1 MTSSPASF
9 AMTDAPD
16 TPLTPR
22 RERLLFRVVEEHIA
36 SGAPVGSKA
45 LAAEG
50 EFGVSP
56 SMIRYELAWL
66 ERAGLLDH
74 PHTSAGRVP
83 TDSGYRLYA
92 ERLVVDR
99 APGQAFPLVLEASQE
114 VDSAL
119 QATAEALSQV
129 TNLLSLASAP
139 PVSATVIRHVELLLL
154 QPQIVMAVVI
164 TASGNVSKRHFAF
177 DQPVDFKLVESA
189 KAYLNETVTGTAL
202 GSHAL
207 RRRLTA
213 PDLSTREREF
223 LTAIGPVF
231 SDVMEEHE
239 AVFVGGASRLMS
251 ELRAQEVTEL
261 GLLASALEER
271 ATRLALLRDALSADR
286 VLIRLGDDHGD
297 PRIRPLAMVS
307 AGYGVGARNLGVVS
321 LIGPVRMDYAV
332 AISSVRSAAATLSE
346 FVAAVYA

>member
-1 MTSSPASF
+1 
-9 AMTDAPD
+9 MTDAPD

-36 SGAPVGSKA
+36 SGTPVGSKA

-83 TDSGYRLYA
+83 TESGYRLYA

-99 APGQAFPLVLEASQE
+99 APGRAFPLVLEASQE

-189 KAYLNETVTGTAL
+189 KSYLNETVTGTAI

-207 RRRLTA
+207 RRRLDG
-213 PDLSTREREF
+213 PDLSSREREF
-223 LTAIGPVF
+223 LTAIGPV
-231 SDVMEEHE
+231 VLRRH
-239 AVFVGGASRLMS
+239 GGARGRVRGRRLAADVRAARPGGEPSSGCSPRRSR
-251 ELRAQEVTEL
+251 
-261 GLLASALEER
+261 SAPR
-271 ATRLALLRDALSADR
+271 GCRCCATRC
-286 VLIRLGDDHGD
+286 
-297 PRIRPLAMVS
+297 RPT
-307 AGYGVGARNLGVVS
+307 GC
-321 LIGPVRMDYAV
+321 
-332 AISSVRSAAATLSE
+332 
-346 FVAAVYA
+346 

>member
-1 MTSSPASF
+1 
-9 AMTDAPD
+9 MTDEPD
-16 TPLTPR
+16 TTLTPR
-22 RERLLFRVVEEHIA
+22 RERLLVRVVEEHIA
-36 SGAPVGSKA
+36 SGIPVGSKA

-66 ERAGLLDH
+66 EKAGLLGH

-83 TDSGYRLYA
+83 TETGYRYYA
-92 ERLVVDR
+92 ERLVVGR
-99 APGQAFPLVLEASQE
+99 PHGVPTPIELPASRE
-114 VDSAL
+114 VESAL
-119 QATAEALSQV
+119 QATTEALSQV

-164 TASGNVSKRHFAF
+164 TASGNVSKRTFAF
-177 DQPVDFKLVESA
+177 DQPVDPKLVESA
-189 KAYLNETVTGTAL
+189 KSYLNETVTGTAI

-207 RRRLTA
+207 RRRLEE
-213 PDLSTREREF
+213 PGLSAREREF
-223 LTAIGPVF
+223 LAAIGPVF

-251 ELRAQEVTEL
+251 ELRAQEVAEL

-271 ATRLALLRDALSADR
+271 ATRLSLLRDALSADR
-286 VLIRLGDDHGD
+286 VLVRVGSDLGD
-297 PRIRPLAMVS
+297 PRIAPLATVS
-307 AGYGVGARNLGVVS
+307 AGYGAGARNLGVVS

-332 AISSVRSAAATLSE
+332 AISSVRSAAHALSE

>member
-1 MTSSPASF
+1 
-9 AMTDAPD
+9 MTDAPD
-16 TPLTPR
+16 TPLTTR

-36 SGAPVGSKA
+36 SGTPIGSKA

-66 ERAGLLDH
+66 ERAGLLGH

-92 ERLVVDR
+92 ERLVVER
-99 APGQAFPLVLEASQE
+99 GPAQAFPLVLEASQE
-114 VDSAL
+114 VDTAL
-119 QATAEALSQV
+119 QSTAEALSQV

-139 PVSATVIRHVELLLL
+139 PVSATVIRHIELLLL

-177 DQPVDFKLVESA
+177 DQSVDIKLVESA
-189 KAYLNETVTGTAL
+189 KSYLNETVTGTAI

-207 RRRLTA
+207 RRRLVS
-213 PDLSTREREF
+213 PDLSLREREF

-251 ELRAQEVTEL
+251 ELRAQEVAEL
-261 GLLASALEER
+261 GSLASALEER

-332 AISSVRSAAATLSE
+332 AISSVRSAAAVLSD
-346 FVAAVYA
+346 FVAEVYA

>member
-1 MTSSPASF
+1 MN
-9 AMTDAPD
+9 DDPD
-16 TPLTPR
+16 TVLTPR
-22 RERLLFRVVEEHIA
+22 RERLLVRVVEEHIA
-36 SGAPVGSKA
+36 SGIPVGSKA

-50 EFGVSP
+50 GFGVSS
-56 SMIRYELAWL
+56 SMIRHELAWL
-66 ERAGLLDH
+66 EKAGLLDH
-74 PHTSAGRVP
+74 PHTSAGRIP
-83 TDSGYRLYA
+83 TETGYRYYA
-92 ERLVVDR
+92 ERLIVGR
-99 APGQAFPLVLEASQE
+99 SNASTLPIELPPSTE
-114 VDSAL
+114 VESAL

-129 TNLLSLASAP
+129 TNLLALASAP

-164 TASGNVSKRHFAF
+164 TASGNVSKRTFAF
-177 DQPVDFKLVESA
+177 DQAVDPKLVESA
-189 KAYLNETVTGTAL
+189 KSYLNETVAGTAI

-207 RRRLTA
+207 RRRLEE
-213 PDLSTREREF
+213 PGLSAREREF
-223 LTAIGPVF
+223 LAAIGPVF

-251 ELRAQEVTEL
+251 ELRAQEVQEL

-286 VLIRLGDDHGD
+286 VLVRVGTELGD
-297 PRIRPLAMVS
+297 PRIRPLATVS

-332 AISSVRSAAATLSE
+332 AISSVRSAAHALSE

>member
-1 MTSSPASF
+1 
-9 AMTDAPD
+9 MTDLPD
-16 TPLTPR
+16 PTEPLTPR
-22 RERLLFRVVEEHIA
+22 RERLLVRVVEEHIA

-83 TDSGYRLYA
+83 TESGYRYYA
-92 ERLVVDR
+92 ERLVGER
-99 APGQAFPLVLEASQE
+99 PQAARQGLALSLDASQE
-114 VDSAL
+114 VDTAL
-119 QATAEALSQV
+119 QVTAEALSQV

-139 PVSATVIRHVELLLL
+139 PVSATVIRHVEVLLL

-177 DQPVDFKLVESA
+177 DRPVDPKLVESA
-189 KAYLNETVTGTAL
+189 RAYLNETVTGTAI

-207 RRRLTA
+207 RRRLEA
-213 PDLSTREREF
+213 PDLSQRERDF
-223 LTAIGPVF
+223 LAAIGPSF

-239 AVFVGGASRLMS
+239 TVFVGGASRLMS
-251 ELRAQEVTEL
+251 ELRAQEVEEL

-271 ATRLALLRDALSADR
+271 ATRLSLLRDALSADR
-286 VLIRLGDDHGD
+286 VLIRVGTDHGD
-297 PRIRPLAMVS
+297 PRMRALAMVS
-307 AGYGVGARNLGVVS
+307 AGYGVGARNLGAIS
-321 LIGPVRMDYAV
+321 LIGPVRMDYAM
-332 AISSVRSAAATLSE
+332 AISSVRTAAAALSE
-346 FVAAVYA
+346 FVASVYD

>member
-1 MTSSPASF
+1 
-9 AMTDAPD
+9 MTDAPD

-36 SGAPVGSKA
+36 SGSPVGSKA

-99 APGQAFPLVLEASQE
+99 APGRAFPLVLEASQE

-189 KAYLNETVTGTAL
+189 KAYLNETVTGHGASAATRCAA
-202 GSHAL
+202 GS
-207 RRRLTA
+207 TA
-213 PDLSTREREF
+213 PDLSTARARVPDGHRPGV
-223 LTAIGPVF
+223 LRR
-231 SDVMEEHE
+231 H
-239 AVFVGGASRLMS
+239 GGARGGVRGRRLAADVRAARPGGRASSACSR
-251 ELRAQEVTEL
+251 RRWR
-261 GLLASALEER
+261 SAPR
-271 ATRLALLRDALSADR
+271 GSRCCATRC
-286 VLIRLGDDHGD
+286 
-297 PRIRPLAMVS
+297 RPTAC
-307 AGYGVGARNLGVVS
+307 
-321 LIGPVRMDYAV
+321 
-332 AISSVRSAAATLSE
+332 
-346 FVAAVYA
+346 

>member
-1 MTSSPASF
+1 
-9 AMTDAPD
+9 MTDAPD
-16 TPLTPR
+16 TPLTSR

-36 SGAPVGSKA
+36 SGSPVGSKA

-99 APGQAFPLVLEASQE
+99 APGRAFPLVLEASQE
-114 VDSAL
+114 VDTAL

-189 KAYLNETVTGTAL
+189 KSYLNETVTGTRDRQPRAAPPARRARPVAA
-202 GSHAL
+202 GARVPDRHQSRVL
-207 RRRLTA
+207 RR
-213 PDLSTREREF
+213 D
-223 LTAIGPVF
+223 
-231 SDVMEEHE
+231 
-239 AVFVGGASRLMS
+239 GGARGGVRRRCVPADVRAARPGGRGSSACWRRRSRS
-251 ELRAQEVTEL
+251 VPRA
-261 GLLASALEER
+261 SR
-271 ATRLALLRDALSADR
+271 CCATRCPPTAC
-286 VLIRLGDDHGD
+286 
-297 PRIRPLAMVS
+297 
-307 AGYGVGARNLGVVS
+307 
-321 LIGPVRMDYAV
+321 
-332 AISSVRSAAATLSE
+332 
-346 FVAAVYA
+346 